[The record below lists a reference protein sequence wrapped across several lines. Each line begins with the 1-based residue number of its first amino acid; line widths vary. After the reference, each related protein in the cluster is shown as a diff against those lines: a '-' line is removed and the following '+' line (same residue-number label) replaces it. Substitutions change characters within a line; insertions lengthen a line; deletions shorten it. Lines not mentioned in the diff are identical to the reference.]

1 LSVQLQKYRVSA
13 ILARLAPHRTMNLAF
28 VDQVMVSG
36 ANFLGGILLARVF
49 GIYEFGRFTLAWML
63 VEFVGSLQFAAVIQ
77 PMLNIGPKQDEAES
91 ERYYQA
97 VAAQQGL
104 ICALL
109 GVLVWA
115 ALALADRLFPVLDL
129 HGLAAPLAA
138 AVVSY
143 QLHNFFRR
151 YFFARDRP
159 FAALCS
165 DALRYAAQIAATL
178 LLFVAA
184 PHARAEAGV
193 WIVAIACVLS
203 AAQGVFFFGR
213 FEWDGRALRDV
224 SARNWTFSKW
234 LLPSALMFWMTS
246 QAFLVMAG
254 IVLGAATT
262 GGLKVAVSI
271 TGILNILLLALDN
284 FAPVQASRALYVG
297 GHTEL
302 KRYIVRLAWLTGTLT
317 AATVAALSIDPDY
330 IVHLLYGDRY
340 HGIGHLVRWFCA
352 PAAVYGISTVLVIW
366 AAALEW
372 TRAIFISYVAATVFT
387 AVVVYP
393 LIFYGG
399 VAGVVVGSL
408 TVEVIRVVT
417 LLVPLV
423 YKGAAAANAAATSQ
437 HGDRLPQD
445 GMPWK

>member
-1 LSVQLQKYRVSA
+1 LFAQPRKYGITA
-13 ILARLAPHRTMNLAF
+13 LLARLAPYRTMNLAF

-36 ANFLGGILLARVF
+36 ANFLGGILLARMF

-77 PMLNIGPKQDEAES
+77 PMLNIGPKQGETSS
-91 ERYYQA
+91 ERYYRA
-97 VAAQQGL
+97 VAVQQGL

-109 GVLVWA
+109 GIVVWA
-115 ALALADRLFPVLDL
+115 VLALAARLFPVLDVG
-129 HGLAAPLAA
+129 GLAAPLAV

-159 FAALCS
+159 FAALCT
-165 DALRYAAQIAATL
+165 DALRYAVQISATMML
-178 LLFVAA
+178 LLAGPA
-184 PHARAEAGV
+184 ARAEAGV
-193 WIVAIACVLS
+193 WIVAVASMAS
-203 AAQGVFFFGR
+203 AVQGVLFFGR
-213 FEWDGRALRDV
+213 FEWDGRALRDASV
-224 SARNWTFSKW
+224 RNWTFSKW

-254 IVLGAATT
+254 IVLGAAIT
-262 GGLKVAVSI
+262 GSLKAAVSI

-297 GHTEL
+297 GHAEL

-317 AATVAALSIDPDY
+317 LATVAALSIDPDDV
-330 IVHLLYGDRY
+330 VHLLYGDRY
-340 HGIGHLVRWFCA
+340 DGVAHIVRWLCA

-372 TRAIFISYVAATVFT
+372 TRVIFFSYVAATLFT

-393 LIFYGG
+393 LTFYGG

-408 TVEVIRVVT
+408 AVEIIRVVT

-423 YKGAAAANAAATSQ
+423 WKGRTAADGVARSLRDERSQ
-437 HGDRLPQD
+437 DERARR
-445 GMPWK
+445 

>member
-1 LSVQLQKYRVSA
+1 LAQLQKYRVSA
-13 ILARLAPHRTMNLAF
+13 MLARLAPHRTMNLAF

-63 VEFVGSLQFAAVIQ
+63 VEFMGSLQFAAVIQ
-77 PMLNIGPKQDEAES
+77 PMLNIGPKQDEANS
-91 ERYYQA
+91 DRYYQA

-109 GVLVWA
+109 CVLVWTG
-115 ALALADRLFPVLDL
+115 LALAAALFPMLDL
-129 HGLAAPLAA
+129 HGLAAPLSV

-178 LLFVAA
+178 VLLVAA

-193 WIVAIACVLS
+193 WIVAAACVLS

-213 FEWDGRALRDV
+213 FEWDSRALRDV
-224 SARNWTFSKW
+224 TARNWTFSKW

-254 IVLGAATT
+254 IVLGAAIT
-262 GGLKVAVSI
+262 GSLKAAVSI

-297 GHTEL
+297 SHTEL

-330 IVHLLYGDRY
+330 IVRLLYGNRY
-340 HGIGHLVRWFCA
+340 HGVGHLVRWFCA

-372 TRAIFISYVAATVFT
+372 TRTIFFSYVAATIFT

-393 LIFYGG
+393 LTFYGG
-399 VAGVVVGSL
+399 VPGVVIGSL
-408 TVEVIRVVT
+408 AVEIIRVVT

-423 YKGAAAANAAATSQ
+423 CKAPAESKAEPGAL
-437 HGDRLPQD
+437 HDGRLPQD
-445 GMPWK
+445 GAPWS